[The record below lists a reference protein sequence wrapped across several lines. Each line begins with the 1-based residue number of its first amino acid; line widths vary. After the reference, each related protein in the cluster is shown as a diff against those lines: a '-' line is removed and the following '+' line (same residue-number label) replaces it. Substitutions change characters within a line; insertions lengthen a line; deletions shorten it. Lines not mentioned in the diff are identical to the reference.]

1 MRCGVVMVHL
11 VLSLARGVD
20 ISLQPL
26 PWTHVARYRRLDRI
40 QLQVMDRLGD
50 SFQVCI
56 LSAVQRYASI
66 LVYRHSF

>member
-50 SFQVCI
+50 SF
-56 LSAVQRYASI
+56 
-66 LVYRHSF
+66 